1 MFVIWNITDA
11 DLYELSNLALWHT
24 QENPIVVKSSNRSMP
39 VHESHIIPKCLSPLK
54 KNEVSYQITI
64 ICLCHDSFIHAF
76 AFQNKQLQKTH
87 KPQGSEKRCY
97 DYKLYLWE
105 LKGLTAL
112 MKLFMFC
119 NFFLWAFHFNHL
131 INKLIVRQN
140 SLLAFSLSRAICCL
154 RYSITWSASAPF
166 CSSLFSTALLAAIF
180 IKKRAK
186 NLDK

>member
-1 MFVIWNITDA
+1 MFVIWNIFTHWCWFVWTIKFGTMTHSR
-11 DLYELSNLALWHT
+11 ESHSGSNT
-24 QENPIVVKSSNRSMP
+24 SMP

-54 KNEVSYQITI
+54 NEVSYQIII
-64 ICLCHDSFIHAF
+64 ICSCHYSFIHAF

-97 DYKLYLWE
+97 DYKLYLWD

-180 IKKRAK
+180 TKKRAK